1 MRETEMRYDD
11 NVSIHIEPKQKNSF
25 IAAGLHDVL
34 CHLKSCQLLHICMKN
49 PIWKGLQLVLAP
61 ECSM

>member
-49 PIWKGLQLVLAP
+49 PI
-61 ECSM
+61 